1 MTDVALIVSSGENTL
16 MAGEDI
22 LVFQLSTQGDSKCD
36 ECGRELW
43 KGNFLRKEGARG
55 LCIDCADLG
64 YLMMVPAGDAC
75 ITRRAAKYSPLRAIV
90 LRFSRTRKR
99 YERQG
104 ILVAE
109 EALARAEE
117 ECLDDAELRER
128 RRMAE
133 ALNRPERDDEYVR
146 KFAEE
151 IRRRYPGA
159 PADAPEAIA
168 AHACEVHSKRI
179 SHTSN
184 AKDFDPGAIDPA
196 VEAHV
201 RHRHTKFDTL
211 MAAGVD
217 RQDARAQVREAVD
230 AVLARWREKG

>member
-1 MTDVALIVSSGENTL
+1 

-22 LVFQLSTQGDSKCD
+22 VVFQLASQGDSTCD

-43 KGNFLRKEGARG
+43 KGNLLRKEGPRG

-64 YLMMVPAGDAC
+64 HLTFVPAGDAC
-75 ITRRAAKYSPLRAIV
+75 ITRRASKNSSLRAVV
-90 LRFSRTRKR
+90 LRFSRARKR

-104 ILVAE
+104 ILVEE

-117 ECLDDAELRER
+117 ECLDDAEVRER
-128 RRMAE
+128 RRMADAFRRE
-133 ALNRPERDDEYVR
+133 ERDAEYVR

-151 IRRRYPGA
+151 IRSRYPSA

-179 SHTSN
+179 GRTAN
-184 AKDFDPGAIDPA
+184 AKDFDPGAIDLA
-196 VEAHV
+196 VQAHV
-201 RHRHTKFDTL
+201 RHRHTKYDAL
-211 MAAGVD
+211 MAAGVE
-217 RQDARAQVREAVD
+217 RHDARAQVRGAAD
-230 AVLARWREKG
+230 AVLAQWRGKG